1 MGDSSVNI
9 QVLAWHSRED
19 WSQAQSILLTAI
31 KRAPDNSEIE
41 IPFPQRALWQAK
53 E

>member
-19 WSQAQSILLTAI
+19 WSQVQPILLTAI
-31 KRAPDNSEIE
+31 KRALDNSGIK
-41 IPFPQRALWQAK
+41 IPFPQRVLWQATG
-53 E
+53 